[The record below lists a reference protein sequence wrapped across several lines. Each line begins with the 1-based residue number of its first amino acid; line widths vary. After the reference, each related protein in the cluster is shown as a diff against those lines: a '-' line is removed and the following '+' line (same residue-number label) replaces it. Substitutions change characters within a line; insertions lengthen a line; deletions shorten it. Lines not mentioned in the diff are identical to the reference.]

1 MNIDI
6 FINGVLIT
14 LVFAIVYYLEL
25 RFVSKREINLKEIV
39 KYSLIVYISYLVS
52 TQLYAQI
59 EVKNIKKVTQV
70 FTETPNF

>member
-1 MNIDI
+1 MNKDI

-14 LVFAIVYYLEL
+14 LVFAILYYLES

>member
-1 MNIDI
+1 MNKDI